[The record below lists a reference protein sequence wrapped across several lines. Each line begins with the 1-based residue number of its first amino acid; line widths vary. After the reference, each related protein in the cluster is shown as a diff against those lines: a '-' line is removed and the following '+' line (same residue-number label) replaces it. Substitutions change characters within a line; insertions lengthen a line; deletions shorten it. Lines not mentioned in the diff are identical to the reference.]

1 MVVVVVVMVVMV
13 VMVVVAVPQR
23 GECLLLV
30 VQLTA
35 RQSHKLY
42 TLCKENKTVTVT
54 IAVSTAVS

>member
-1 MVVVVVVMVVMV
+1 MVVVV

-42 TLCKENKTVTVT
+42 TLCKENKAVTVT